1 MQYPRARIAFTKI
14 ERISAELRRGG
25 LVMLRLADGE
35 AALFR
40 GAEFADASDAQDLT
54 RLARS
59 SPVLV
64 LTANRLKS
72 LGRQMRDSWPVASI
86 ALGVHQQTQIF
97 NLAFGQA
104 TLDADHDI
112 SLVAEK
118 GGSLADHAT
127 RLLRHAKLLP
137 AALLARLPFRDI
149 AAQDRFASELNILSL
164 DERDLDALQHG
175 NGAVR
180 IAARARVPLAVA
192 EDAEVVMFRNDS
204 GGEDHF
210 AVLIGAGASVPEPLV
225 RLHSQCITGDVLGS
239 LKCDC
244 GDQLKGAMRLMAAAE
259 GGILVYLAQEGRDIG
274 LLNKM
279 RAYALQ
285 DYGMDTIDANHALGF
300 NTDERVFVPAARILA
315 ALGVSQVKLISN
327 NPDKMVQ
334 LEQCGIT
341 VKARVPL
348 TLASNPHNATY
359 LATKKERAG
368 HLFDDVIIA
377 TDKSDKAPDKND
389 G

>member
-1 MQYPRARIAFTKI
+1 MQPPRARIAFTKI
-14 ERISAELRRGG
+14 ERVGAELRRGG

-40 GAEFADASDAQDLT
+40 GAEFADAGDAEGLT

-72 LGRQMRDSWPVASI
+72 LGRQLRDDWPVASI
-86 ALGVHQQTQIF
+86 ALGTYQQTQIF
-97 NLAFGQA
+97 NLAFGHA
-104 TLDADHDI
+104 ALDPDLDI

-118 GGSLADHAT
+118 DGSLADHAT
-127 RLLRHAKLLP
+127 RILRHAKLLP
-137 AALLARLPFRDI
+137 AALLARLPFRDV
-149 AAQDRFASELNILSL
+149 AAQDRFATQLNILSL
-164 DERDLDALQHG
+164 DVRDLDAIKHSS
-175 NGAVR
+175 GAVR
-180 IAARARVPLAVA
+180 VAARARVPLAVA
-192 EDAEVVMFRNDS
+192 EDAEVVMFRTDS

-210 AVLIGAGASVPEPLV
+210 AVLIGAGASDPTPLV

-244 GDQLKGAMRLMAAAE
+244 GDQLQGAMRLMGTAG

-285 DYGMDTIDANHALGF
+285 DFGMDTVDANHALGF
-300 NTDERVFVPAARILA
+300 DTDERVFVPAARILA
-315 ALGVSQVKLISN
+315 ALGVSQVRLITN
-327 NPDKMVQ
+327 NPDKIDQ
-334 LEQCGIT
+334 LEQCG
-341 VKARVPL
+341 VKVAARVPL
-348 TLASNPHNATY
+348 APASNPHNAAY
-359 LATKKERAG
+359 LATKKERTG
-368 HLFDDVIIA
+368 HLLDDAVIANNMSNA
-377 TDKSDKAPDKND
+377 TRDKSA